1 MAAGKKTTGA
11 HTYEGYDIAREE
23 HARYLRARDAGH
35 KDFVRDAMKFD
46 EFYRGDQWDAADIA
60 RLESQGRPASTINL
74 VLPTINT
81 MVGEFMNQQ
90 ADIQFKPRRGQASE
104 EVASTLTKLAMHVTD
119 ANSYEFVE
127 KDILEDGL
135 ITGRG
140 YFDVRIDF
148 SDNVLGEVRIQ
159 SLDPREVIPDPTAR
173 EYDPATWNEVITT
186 RWMSLDELAVIYG
199 EDKAEELRYYQGAG
213 STFNDDTI
221 KFEERGNFGDDHALF
236 QMGAYDDMIHGR
248 TIKSIR
254 IVERQ
259 FYRLARVKEFV
270 DPVQGDTRP
279 VPENWNEE
287 KIQLYTDAKGF
298 LVREKLTRKVRW
310 RVTADCVMLHDSW
323 SPYPTFTVVP
333 FFCYFRRGKPFGAL
347 KNLMDPQKIVNKVES
362 QMLHVV
368 NTTANS
374 GWIVETGALANMTVD
389 ELASRGAETGLV
401 IEKNVGREI
410 EKIHPNSVP
419 SGLDNISVRN
429 IGLVREI
436 SGVNA
441 AMMGMENASVSGVA
455 LENRQIRGSIQLQT
469 VRENL
474 KRTRK
479 LVAHKILELVQRFYT
494 EERVFRITGY
504 DGDTEEL
511 VVNARD
517 AAGQIVNDLT
527 LGEYEVVVAAMPA
540 RDNFEESQFAQAL
553 SLREAGIAIPDH
565 RVIQYSGLH
574 RRQELVEEVKNMT
587 GFGDPSPQQQMMQ
600 ELQFKA
606 LQAEVENLIA
616 DVEQKRSAA
625 MLNTA
630 KAQSEA
636 EKPAL
641 EREQMQAD
649 MAITAEEQSTRM
661 AVQRLKE
668 MSSQLQKILDTQTKV
683 RVEDNKAKATATQR
697 SKSNAGTKP
706 KPRRQ

>member
-1 MAAGKKTTGA
+1 MAYAKTGKEEHK
-11 HTYEGYDIAREE
+11 YEGYEIAREE
-23 HARYLRARDAGH
+23 HNRYLRARDAGH
-35 KDFVRDAMKFD
+35 KDFVRDAMRFED
-46 EFYRGDQWDAADIA
+46 FYRGDQWDASDIA
-60 RLESQGRPASTINL
+60 KLEAQGRPANTVNL
-74 VLPTINT
+74 TLPTINT
-81 MVGEFMNQQ
+81 MVGEFMNLQ
-90 ADIQFKPRRGQASE
+90 ADIQYKPRRGKASE
-104 EVASTLTKLAMHVTD
+104 EVAATLTKLALHITD
-119 ANSYEFVE
+119 ANDYEFIE
-127 KDILEDGL
+127 KDVVEDGL

-140 YFDVRIDF
+140 YIDLRIDF
-148 SDNVLGEVRIQ
+148 SDNVLGEVRMRA
-159 SLDPREVIPDPTAR
+159 LDPREVIPDPTAR
-173 EYDPATWNEVITT
+173 EYDPKTWNEVITT
-186 RWMSLDELAVIYG
+186 RWLSLDELAVLYG
-199 EDKAEELRYYQGAG
+199 EDKAEELRYYQSAG
-213 STFNDDTI
+213 TTFNDDTI
-221 KFEERGNFGDDHALF
+221 KFEERGNFGDEHALF
-236 QMGAYDDMIHGR
+236 NIGAYDDMVHGR
-248 TIKSIR
+248 TIKTVR

-259 FYRLARVKEFV
+259 FYRLCRCKEFV

-279 VPENWNEE
+279 VPESWNDE
-287 KIQLYTDAKGF
+287 KIQLYLDAKG
-298 LVREKLTRKVRW
+298 LMLRERLTRKVRW
-310 RVTADCVMLHDSW
+310 RVSADCVLLHDDW

-333 FFCYFRRGKPFGAL
+333 FFCYFRRGKPFGAV
-347 KNLMDPQKIVNKVES
+347 KNLIDPQRIVNKVES

-374 GWIVETGALANMTVD
+374 GWIVDTGALANMTVD

-401 IEKNVGREI
+401 IERNPGREI
-410 EKIHPNSVP
+410 DKILPNSVP
-419 SGLDNISVRN
+419 SGLDNVSVRN
-429 IGLVREI
+429 IGMVREI

-441 AMMGMENASVSGVA
+441 AMLGLEKAEVSGVA
-455 LENRQIRGSIQLQT
+455 LENKQLRGSLQLQT

-479 LVAHKILELVQRFYT
+479 FVASKILELVQGFYS

-511 VVNARD
+511 VVNERN
-517 AAGQIVNDLT
+517 AAGEVVNDLT
-527 LGEYEVVVAAMPA
+527 LGEYEVVVSSMPA
-540 RDNFEESQFAQAL
+540 RDNFEETQFAQAL
-553 SLREAGIAIPDH
+553 SLREAGIAIPDY

-574 RRQELVEEVKNMT
+574 RKQELLEEVKNMT
-587 GFGDPSPQQQMMQ
+587 GFGEPSPQQQMMQ
-600 ELQFKA
+600 ELQLKA

-683 RVEDNKAKATATQR
+683 RVEDNKAKAQQR
-697 SKSNAGTKP
+697 SATSAGSKS
-706 KPRRQ
+706 KPRRK

>member
-1 MAAGKKTTGA
+1 MAAGKQKAGE
-11 HTYEGYDIAREE
+11 HTYDGYDIAREE
-23 HARYLRARDAGH
+23 HARYIRARDAGH

-46 EFYRGDQWDAADIA
+46 EFYRGEQWDAQDVAK
-60 RLESQGRPASTINL
+60 LEAQGRPASTINL

-213 STFNDDTI
+213 TTFNDDTI
-221 KFEERGNFGDDHALF
+221 KFEERGNFGDEHALF
-236 QMGAYDDMIHGR
+236 QIGAYDDMIHGR

-279 VPENWNEE
+279 VPESWNQE
-287 KIQLYTDAKGF
+287 KIQLYSDAKG
-298 LVREKLTRKVRW
+298 LLIRERLTRKVRW

-333 FFCYFRRGKPFGAL
+333 FFCYFRRGKPFGAM
-347 KNLMDPQKIVNKVES
+347 KNLVDPQKIVNKVES

-374 GWIVETGALANMTVD
+374 GWIVDAGALANMTVD
-389 ELASRGAETGLV
+389 ELAARGAETGLV
-401 IEKNVGREI
+401 IERNPGREI
-410 EKIHPNSVP
+410 EKIHPNAVP

-441 AMMGMENASVSGVA
+441 AMMGLESASVSGVA
-455 LENRQIRGSIQLQT
+455 LENKQIRGSVQLQT

-479 LVAHKILELVQRFYT
+479 LVANKILELVQRFYT

-540 RDNFEESQFAQAL
+540 RDNFEETQFAQAL
-553 SLREAGIAIPDH
+553 SLRDAGIAIPDH

-587 GFGDPSPQQQMMQ
+587 GFGEPSPQQQMMQ

-683 RVEDNKAKATATQR
+683 RVEDNKANAAANQR
-697 SKSNAGTKP
+697 RKPDAGSKP
-706 KPRRQ
+706 KPRRK